1 MTYLGPC
8 LGEQT
13 QFQNSMMK
21 TTMAEHTDGSRN
33 VEEWHLITHI
43 GLETHQG
50 RLLLKVR
57 SWLGADGREE

>member
-1 MTYLGPC
+1 
-8 LGEQT
+8 
-13 QFQNSMMK
+13 MK
-21 TTMAEHTDGSRN
+21 TMMAEHTDGSRN